1 MSRQR
6 TATPE
11 GKTSPPRD
19 APEWLLLPGTGHRLD
34 FWREKGFPSGA
45 PCGLTL
51 HYRLVL
57 RAIQRYREGSEADQ
71 LFWLEVVAWI
81 IVGALRFIELAQCGC
96 HIQVGKNES
105 STADKLAAE
114 AIRRVQHLAFKQAE
128 RLLTD
133 DWFHWGPCLRG
144 LWYGVHVPALSPADL
159 KDLAQIWR
167 EIAEAARTRR
177 IAVEKEQPALHA
189 LLRIFTKASK
199 EQIDRA
205 SDILRSNQTVNDKLL
220 SLNAL
225 LQFPATITAPQLGEV
240 LGVTAAAI
248 KKTEWWQKYPNR
260 RRKREDEATERRR
273 ARMINDGRFD
283 ERPHCDK
290 DDGR

>member
-1 MSRQR
+1 MS
-6 TATPE
+6 
-11 GKTSPPRD
+11 
-19 APEWLLLPGTGHRLD
+19 EWLLLPGTGHRLD
-34 FWREKGFPSGA
+34 FWREKGFPSGT

-51 HYRLVL
+51 HYRLLL
-57 RAIQRYREGSEADQ
+57 RAIEKYRKGSEADQ

-96 HIQVGKNES
+96 CIQVGANAS

-128 RLLTD
+128 RLLTS
-133 DWFHWGPCLRG
+133 DWVRWARLRG

-167 EIAEAARTRR
+167 EIAEAARARR
-177 IAVEKEQPALHA
+177 IAVEKEQSALHA

-220 SLNAL
+220 SLDAL

-248 KKTEWWQKYPNR
+248 KKTEWWQKYANR
-260 RRKREDEATERRR
+260 RRRREDEATERRL
-273 ARMINDGRFD
+273 ARMRNDGRFY
-283 ERPHCDK
+283 EQPHCDK

>member
-167 EIAEAARTRR
+167 EIAEAARARR
-177 IAVEKEQPALHA
+177 LVLESPAKTQHTKRRGRLPKAQHDRVRA
-189 LLRIFTKASK
+189 ALVVLLSKNPELQDDPDRLAPVLRVHPKTVVRLLREI
-199 EQIDRA
+199 
-205 SDILRSNQTVNDKLL
+205 NQRY
-220 SLNAL
+220 A
-225 LQFPATITAPQLGEV
+225 QA
-240 LGVTAAAI
+240 
-248 KKTEWWQKYPNR
+248 R
-260 RRKREDEATERRR
+260 RRRRGGGDEPE
-273 ARMINDGRFD
+273 
-283 ERPHCDK
+283 
-290 DDGR
+290 